1 LLKENEENAVP
12 DLKSLGIFQ
21 QIEEIVLRVAGI
33 SDSLIHNM
41 NNNIVES
48 FNATEMHSTG
58 KNVINYTGRFGYRGR
73 CYRGLL

>member
-1 LLKENEENAVP
+1 MP

-21 QIEEIVLRVAGI
+21 QIEEIVLRVAGN

-58 KNVINYTGRFGYRGR
+58 KNVINYTGRFNYRGR